1 MTPIEWLRKN
11 LAPLVRRRWDEDCP
25 AGVPVP
31 TVERCAAVDCD
42 SVRLSTLAE
51 GERARVTC
59 LEDPGS
65 AAARKLAALGIL
77 PGIDLVLVQR
87 TPAFVLAT
95 SETELALDAALASQI
110 RVRKE
115 EVPPAK

>member
-1 MTPIEWLRKN
+1 MSPINWLRRN

-31 TVERCAAVDCD
+31 ATDRCAAVDCD
-42 SVRLSTLAE
+42 SVPLCTLAL

-59 LEDPGS
+59 LEDPAS
-65 AAARKLAALGIL
+65 PAARKLAALGIL

-95 SETELALDAALASQI
+95 GETELALDAALASRI

-115 EVPPAK
+115 GVPPAI